1 MLRISRYLRTVQL
14 AISKY
19 KYKYRDKYKAIGYY
33 NDAL

>member
-19 KYKYRDKYKAIGYY
+19 KYRDKYKAIGYY